1 MQSNPTGT
9 CLNLVLP
16 LSLISSGDLN
26 PPVEFLFHVYFYTF
40 MGYFLS
46 IINIQYWVV
55 YFKTFN
61 RILLY

>member
-16 LSLISSGDLN
+16 LALLSSGDLK
-26 PPVEFLFHVYFYTF
+26 PPVVLLFHVYFNTF
-40 MGYFLS
+40 IAYFLS
-46 IINIQYWVV
+46 IINMQYWVV